1 MAIASHLPD
10 SRNADAWLARIDGYS
25 RVLALLPA
33 LVALLAPATVW
44 GDIYKWIDERGN
56 TVLSNVKP
64 VDPDAVRNF
73 QLAAKETRTA
83 AQAPAPAQQARPAE
97 VVKPTEQLLLE
108 KIESLER
115 QVQAQ
120 QYAAQAQ
127 AVPQVINYYNTTP
140 APPPPPSYYD
150 AGFPP
155 GYYYPPPPSYSY
167 IVPAIPI
174 VFPRKAIVFPAKGI
188 GHRPFVHRPFV
199 HRPAFVNRAAI
210 VNSGPVFV
218 TPHRSSIAGASMRRG
233 RR

>member
-10 SRNADAWLARIDGYS
+10 SRNADAWFARIDGYS
-25 RVLALLPA
+25 RVLALLA
-33 LVALLAPATVW
+33 ALLALFAPATVW

-73 QLAAKETRTA
+73 QLAAKETKTA

-120 QYAAQAQ
+120 QYAAQA
-127 AVPQVINYYNTTP
+127 VTPVINYYTAP
-140 APPPPPSYYD
+140 APPPPPNYYGYD
-150 AGFPP
+150 GPGFYP

-167 IVPAIPI
+167 IVPAIPV
-174 VFPRKAIVFPAKGI
+174 VFPRKAIVFPSKGI

-218 TPHRSSIAGASMRRG
+218 TPHRSSLTGGSMRRG
-233 RR
+233 SR